1 MPGTAYDV
9 IVLGLGAMGSAAAC
23 HLARRGARVL
33 GLDRFAPPHSNG
45 SSSGRSR
52 IIREAYFEHPAY
64 VPMVQHAYALWEA
77 LERDSGRR
85 LVLKT
90 GGLMI
95 GAPAGALVAG
105 ALLSARTHGLRHEVL
120 DAGELRRRFPAL
132 RPQPDTVAVWEP
144 RAGVLFPE
152 DCVAAHLELA
162 ARAGAKLKP
171 DEPALEW
178 SATSE
183 GVEVRTARGRHRAG
197 QLLLACGAWTT
208 GLLPEL
214 RLPLVAQRQV
224 QLWFEPSES
233 GGPTDPGEPGEFSP
247 ERFPVF
253 IWEDEPGRFIYGFP
267 ELGDGVKVAR
277 HHEGEQVDPNHA
289 RREVTDDDVWP
300 IREVLGR
307 LIPGANGRLRDS
319 AVCLYTN
326 APDSHFVLDFH
337 PAQPQVLIASPCSGH
352 GFKFASALG
361 ETMADLLLGVPP
373 RFDLGLFR
381 IGRFR
386 PVSENQG

>member
-1 MPGTAYDV
+1 MSAATYDV

-33 GLDRFAPPHSNG
+33 GLDRFTPPHANG
-45 SSSGRSR
+45 SSSGKSR

-64 VPMVQHAYALWEA
+64 VPMVQRAYVLWEA
-77 LERDSGRR
+77 LERDSGRK
-85 LVLKT
+85 LMLKT

-95 GAPAGALVAG
+95 GPPEGALVTG

-120 DAGELRRRFPAL
+120 DSVELRRRNPAL
-132 RPQPDTVAVWEP
+132 RPDAGTVAVWEP

-152 DCVAAHLELA
+152 ACVTAHLEQA
-162 ARAGAKLKP
+162 ARAGAMLVL

-178 SATSE
+178 SATTD
-183 GVEVRTARGRHRAG
+183 GVQVHTASARYAADK
-197 QLLLACGAWTT
+197 LLIACGAWTT
-208 GLLPEL
+208 GLLPDL
-214 RLPLVAQRQV
+214 GLPLVAQRQV
-224 QLWFEPSES
+224 QLWFEPSEP
-233 GGPTDPGEPGEFSP
+233 GEPADPGEPGEFSP

-277 HHEGEQVDPNHA
+277 HHEGAQVDPDDVP
-289 RREVTDDDVWP
+289 REVTDDDVRP
-300 IREVLGR
+300 IRAVLGR

-319 AVCLYTN
+319 AVCLYSN

-337 PAQPQVLIASPCSGH
+337 PGHANVLIASPCSGH
-352 GFKFASALG
+352 GFKFASTLG
-361 ETMADLLLGVPP
+361 ETMTDLLLGAPR

-381 IGRFR
+381 LDRFR
-386 PVSENQG
+386 PPNPR

>member
-1 MPGTAYDV
+1 MSAATYDV

-33 GLDRFAPPHSNG
+33 GLDRFTPPHANG
-45 SSSGRSR
+45 SSSGKSR

-64 VPMVQHAYALWEA
+64 VPMVQRAYVLWEA
-77 LERDSGRR
+77 LERDSGRK
-85 LVLKT
+85 LMLKT

-95 GAPAGALVAG
+95 GPPEGALVTG

-120 DAGELRRRFPAL
+120 DSVELRRRNPAL
-132 RPQPDTVAVWEP
+132 RPDAGTVAVWEP

-152 DCVAAHLELA
+152 ACVTAHLEQA
-162 ARAGAKLKP
+162 ARAGAMLVL

-178 SATSE
+178 SATTD
-183 GVEVRTARGRHRAG
+183 GVQVHTASARYAADK
-197 QLLLACGAWTT
+197 LLIACGAWTT
-208 GLLPEL
+208 GLLPDL
-214 RLPLVAQRQV
+214 GLPLVAQRQV
-224 QLWFEPSES
+224 QLWFEPSEP
-233 GGPTDPGEPGEFSP
+233 GEPADPGEPGEFSP

-277 HHEGEQVDPNHA
+277 HHEGAQVDPDDVP
-289 RREVTDDDVWP
+289 REVTDDDVRP
-300 IREVLGR
+300 IRAVLGR

-319 AVCLYTN
+319 AVCLYSN

-337 PAQPQVLIASPCSGH
+337 PGHANVLIASPCSGH
-352 GFKFASALG
+352 GFKFASTLG
-361 ETMADLLLGVPP
+361 ETMTDLLLGAPP
-373 RFDLGLFR
+373 RFYLGLFR
-381 IGRFR
+381 LDRFR
-386 PVSENQG
+386 PPNPR

>member
-1 MPGTAYDV
+1 
-9 IVLGLGAMGSAAAC
+9 MGSAAAC

-33 GLDRFAPPHSNG
+33 GLDRFAPPHDFG

-64 VPMVQHAYALWEA
+64 VPMVQRAYELWDA

-85 LVLKT
+85 LRLET

-95 GAPAGALVAG
+95 GPPEGALVAG

-120 DAGELRRRFPAL
+120 DAAALRQRAPAL
-132 RPQPDTVAVWEP
+132 EPTDGTVAVWEP

-152 DCVAAHLELA
+152 ACISAHLEQA
-162 ARAGAKLKP
+162 ARAGATLATE
-171 DEPALEW
+171 EPALSW
-178 SATSE
+178 SAGRG
-183 GVEVRTARGRHRAG
+183 GVEVRTAKGRRRARR
-197 QLLLACGAWTT
+197 LLLACGAWTT
-208 GLLPEL
+208 RMLGGLE
-214 RLPLVAQRQV
+214 LPLTVQRQV
-224 QLWFEPSES
+224 LIWLQPKEPAL
-233 GGPTDPGEPGEFSP
+233 FAP

-277 HHEGEQVDPNHA
+277 HQEGERTEPDRVRRAVGPDDIAPLRITLA
-289 RREVTDDDVWP
+289 RLMPAV
-300 IREVLGR
+300 
-307 LIPGANGRLRDS
+307 NGMLRDS

-326 APDSHFVLDFH
+326 APDGHFVIGAH
-337 PAQPQVLIASPCSGH
+337 PAHPEVLIASPCSGH

-361 ETMADLLLGVPP
+361 ETLADLLLGAPP
-373 RFDLGLFR
+373 RFDLSRFALE
-381 IGRFR
+381 RFR
-386 PVSENQG
+386 AANRG

>member
-1 MPGTAYDV
+1 MSAATYDV

-33 GLDRFAPPHSNG
+33 GLDRFTPPHANG
-45 SSSGRSR
+45 SSSGKSR

-64 VPMVQHAYALWEA
+64 VPMVQRAYVLWEA
-77 LERDSGRR
+77 LERDSGRK
-85 LVLKT
+85 LMLKT

-95 GAPAGALVAG
+95 GPPEGALVTG

-120 DAGELRRRFPAL
+120 DSVELRRRNPAL
-132 RPQPDTVAVWEP
+132 RPDAGTVAVWEP

-152 DCVAAHLELA
+152 ACVAAHLEQA
-162 ARAGAKLKP
+162 ARAGAKLKL

-178 SATSE
+178 SATAD
-183 GVEVRTARGRHRAG
+183 GVEVRTASGRHAADK
-197 QLLLACGAWTT
+197 LLIACGAWTA
-208 GLLPEL
+208 GLLPDL
-214 RLPLVAQRQV
+214 GLPLVAQRQV
-224 QLWFEPSES
+224 QLWFEPLESEE
-233 GGPTDPGEPGEFSP
+233 PTDPGEPGEFSP

-277 HHEGEQVDPNHA
+277 HHEGAEVDPDDVP
-289 RREVTDDDVWP
+289 REVTDDDVRP
-300 IREVLGR
+300 IRAVLGR

-326 APDSHFVLDFH
+326 TPDSHFVLDFH
-337 PAQPQVLIASPCSGH
+337 PGHANVLIASPCSGH
-352 GFKFASALG
+352 GFKFASTLG
-361 ETMADLLLGVPP
+361 ETMTDLLLGAPP

-381 IGRFR
+381 LDRFR
-386 PVSENQG
+386 PPNPR

>member
-1 MPGTAYDV
+1 MPAAVYDV

-45 SSSGRSR
+45 SSSGKSR

-64 VPMVQHAYALWEA
+64 VPMVQRAYTLWEA

-85 LVLKT
+85 LMLET

-95 GAPAGALVAG
+95 GPPEGTLVTG
-105 ALLSARTHGLRHEVL
+105 ALLSARTHGLQHEL
-120 DAGELRRRFPAL
+120 MNAGELKRRYPEL
-132 RPQPDTVAVWEP
+132 RPDAETVAVWEP

-152 DCVAAHLELA
+152 DCVAAHLEQA
-162 ARAGAKLKP
+162 ARAGARLEP
-171 DEPALEW
+171 NEPALSW
-178 SATSE
+178 SAGAE
-183 GVEVRTARGRHRAG
+183 GVEVRTAKGRHAAG
-197 QLLLACGAWTT
+197 KLLIACGAWST

-214 RLPLVAQRQV
+214 GLPLVAQRQV
-224 QLWFEPSES
+224 QLWFDPLQ
-233 GGPTDPGEPGEFSP
+233 GGLPGHAGAFAPD
-247 ERFPVF
+247 RFPVF

-277 HHEGEQVDPNHA
+277 HHEGAEVDPDDVP
-289 RREVTDDDVWP
+289 REVTDDDVRP
-300 IREVLGR
+300 IRAVLAR

-337 PAQPQVLIASPCSGH
+337 PDHANVLIASPCSGH
-352 GFKFASALG
+352 GFKFASTLG
-361 ETMADLLLGVPP
+361 ETMTDLLLGAPP

-381 IGRFR
+381 LDRFR
-386 PVSENQG
+386 PPNPR